1 MADLNIPNL
10 NIKPDKY
17 IFKKK
22 LNLRRKSKRRLFTE
36 SFFLFILSVLLVY
49 VNYLIPNKNL
59 LLQNLP
65 STFNKSFLLLIDL
78 FSYLYEIFLV
88 IFIFVSSFTALILMI
103 GSINRLFKVSK
114 RKSKIVY
121 KLFQI
126 GCIRPPLPESESS
139 SSYSVSS
146 PNNANMPSTIDER
159 IIDKGKIEVW
169 IPMSIYSPIN

>member
-36 SFFLFILSVLLVY
+36 AFFLFILSVLLVY
-49 VNYLIPNKNL
+49 INYLIPDKNL

-65 STFNKSFLLLIDL
+65 LTLNKSFLLLINL

-88 IFIFVSSFTALILMI
+88 IFIFVSFFSALILMI
-103 GSINRLFKVSK
+103 GSLNRLFKVFT
-114 RKSKIVY
+114 RKSKQIVY
-121 KLFQI
+121 K
-126 GCIRPPLPESESS
+126 
-139 SSYSVSS
+139 
-146 PNNANMPSTIDER
+146 
-159 IIDKGKIEVW
+159 
-169 IPMSIYSPIN
+169 

>member
-10 NIKPDKY
+10 NIKSDKY

-36 SFFLFILSVLLVY
+36 SFFLFILSILLVY
-49 VNYLIPNKNL
+49 INYLIPNKNL

-65 STFNKSFLLLIDL
+65 TTINKSFLLIINL

-103 GSINRLFKVSK
+103 GSFYRLFRVSK
-114 RKSKIVY
+114 RKSKQIIY
-121 KLFQI
+121 K
-126 GCIRPPLPESESS
+126 
-139 SSYSVSS
+139 
-146 PNNANMPSTIDER
+146 
-159 IIDKGKIEVW
+159 
-169 IPMSIYSPIN
+169 

>member
-10 NIKPDKY
+10 NIKSDKY

-36 SFFLFILSVLLVY
+36 SLFLFILSVLLVY
-49 VNYLIPNKNL
+49 INYLIPNKNL

-88 IFIFVSSFTALILMI
+88 IFIIASSFTALILII
-103 GSINRLFKVSK
+103 GCFYRLFRISK
-114 RKSKIVY
+114 RKSKQIFY
-121 KLFQI
+121 K
-126 GCIRPPLPESESS
+126 
-139 SSYSVSS
+139 
-146 PNNANMPSTIDER
+146 
-159 IIDKGKIEVW
+159 
-169 IPMSIYSPIN
+169 

>member
-10 NIKPDKY
+10 NIKNDKY

-36 SFFLFILSVLLVY
+36 SFFLFILSFLLVY
-49 VNYLIPNKNL
+49 INYLIPNKNL

-65 STFNKSFLLLIDL
+65 STFNKSFLLLSDL

-103 GSINRLFKVSK
+103 GSFNRLFKVSK
-114 RKSKIVY
+114 RKSKQIIY
-121 KLFQI
+121 K
-126 GCIRPPLPESESS
+126 
-139 SSYSVSS
+139 
-146 PNNANMPSTIDER
+146 
-159 IIDKGKIEVW
+159 
-169 IPMSIYSPIN
+169 

>member
-10 NIKPDKY
+10 NIKTDKN

-22 LNLRRKSKRRLFTE
+22 LNLRRKSKRRLFIE

-49 VNYLIPNKNL
+49 INYLIPNKNL

-65 STFNKSFLLLIDL
+65 STFNKSFLLLNDL

-103 GSINRLFKVSK
+103 GSFNRLFKVSK
-114 RKSKIVY
+114 RKSK
-121 KLFQI
+121 KLFI
-126 GCIRPPLPESESS
+126 
-139 SSYSVSS
+139 
-146 PNNANMPSTIDER
+146 NNF
-159 IIDKGKIEVW
+159 K
-169 IPMSIYSPIN
+169 